1 MSPEISDMFS
11 KVDSGKRSY
20 MKTKKIGEHKKEL
33 GPRVIRLPEGVVP
46 DYVKLTKYQ
55 EFCWR
60 TMGKVVHIRAK
71 PNPKQEGLLLQ
82 AHMRMRQEEFVAYVW
97 MTTLLVAV
105 ITILISVFFGA
116 LLIAVLNVSA
126 AMALFITVLIVVMP
140 TLMTYVV
147 LNSTPSSKA
156 KTRRRDI
163 DKRIGPAMS
172 FISAMASADVNIDV
186 IFKELARQPIYGEIQ
201 KESEWITR
209 DTELLGIDILTAIGK
224 AAQRT
229 PSQRFQEFLQ
239 GVVTTSTS
247 GGQLKPYFLQKAEQF
262 EKEHKLEV
270 RAQLETLGLMAES
283 FVTVV
288 VAFPLFLIV
297 IMAIMAIVPGGG
309 GSASTTITL
318 LYAVVGLMVPMS
330 QFGFIFF
337 IWNITKESTM

>member
-11 KVDSGKRSY
+11 KVDTSKQSY

-60 TMGKVVHIRAK
+60 TMGKIVRLRAK
-71 PNPKQEGLLLQ
+71 PNPKQESLLLQ
-82 AHMRMRQEEFVAYVW
+82 AHMRMRQEEFVAFVW
-97 MTTLLVAV
+97 MTTLLVAM
-105 ITILISVFFGA
+105 ITVLISVFFGA
-116 LLIAVLNVSA
+116 IFLAVLNINP
-126 AMALFITVLIVVMP
+126 ALTVLFSVMVVLVP
-140 TLMTYVV
+140 TMMTYVV
-147 LNSTPSSKA
+147 MNSMPGSKT
-156 KTRRRDI
+156 KTRKRDI

-186 IFKELARQPIYGEIQ
+186 IFKELSRQPIYGEIQ

-262 EKEHKLEV
+262 EKEHKLEI
-270 RAQLETLGLMAES
+270 RAQLESLGLMAES

-309 GSASTTITL
+309 GSAGTTITL
-318 LYAVVGLMVPMS
+318 LYLVVGLMVPFS

-337 IWNITKESTM
+337 IWNSTKESTM